1 MVQLPVSAVGDTICA
16 APLFNEWLQKELE
29 NQNPEALLL
38 ALELHEK
45 LPAHT
50 LKGCSLIP
58 ESGDLQDIFLPSYL
72 ANISPLLKVCG
83 SYQAFT
89 LSF

>member
-1 MVQLPVSAVGDTICA
+1 MQLPASAVGDTICA
-16 APLFNEWLQKELE
+16 APLFDEWLQKDLE

-38 ALELHEK
+38 VLELHEK

-50 LKGCSLIP
+50 LKGCSLLP
-58 ESGDLQDIFLPSYL
+58 ESGDLKDIFLPSYL
-72 ANISPLLKVCG
+72 ANIVPLLKVCG
-83 SYQAFT
+83 SYQVLA